1 MVATTMVIR
10 QLLMVYVNMYS
21 VCRSIRWRVRLKPQP
36 SFYKLPNSF
45 NRGRW
50 PSCPSVRQ
58 EICQQWPQVTSTHVK
73 DRLAEYFKPELF
85 SPHDIMMERRELKK
99 LLVECK

>member
-1 MVATTMVIR
+1 MFVC
-10 QLLMVYVNMYS
+10 VNEYS
-21 VCRSIRWRVRLKPQP
+21 VCRDVRRRVVVMLQP
-36 SFYKLPNSF
+36 SFYKFPNSF

-50 PSCPSVRQ
+50 PSRSSVRQ
-58 EICQQWPQVTSTHVK
+58 EICQQWPRVTSTHVK

-85 SPHDIMMERRELKK
+85 SPHDIMMERRDLKE